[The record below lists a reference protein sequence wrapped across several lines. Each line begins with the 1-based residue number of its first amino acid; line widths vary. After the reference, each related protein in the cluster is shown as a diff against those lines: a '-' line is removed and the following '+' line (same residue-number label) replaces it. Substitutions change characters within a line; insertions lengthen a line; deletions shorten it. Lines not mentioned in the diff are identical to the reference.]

1 MHQTLRRADLPY
13 RNPKGTKTKQKPAR
27 KAPKAGIHAFKSPN

>member
-13 RNPKGTKTKQKPAR
+13 RNPKGTKTKPNLLEKHQK
-27 KAPKAGIHAFKSPN
+27 KAFTHSNH